1 MWVQSPS
8 YHLCFVCLNSRA
20 MMEAVAFGT
29 ELILENMRQG
39 GYHPD
44 SLTLAGGPLWKKPYL
59 LPAVRTYGP
68 HPDGD
73 RAH

>member
-1 MWVQSPS
+1 
-8 YHLCFVCLNSRA
+8 